1 MGNEALISK
10 KELLER
16 YNISYGA
23 LYRWKRKGLIPD
35 EWFIKKSTVTGQ
47 ETFFPEK
54 LVCERVELI
63 IDKKED
69 VLLDELAKEISGEES
84 KNEFIVLNT
93 EFGEKSFRLCDVK
106 GISIIDKNGEVT
118 DIFELIKQK
127 FDDLNEQVQKQNI
140 KLPSVQDELNYLM
153 NFPSDYGGL
162 GDVFNDQYYE
172 NVNLFEKKCALQKLI
187 PVERSGQM
195 AVPLE
200 TPSNIN
206 ITYRTNSNITNTTN
220 SVPLNN
226 YFPVS
231 QGTFLYPTFPMN
243 NQINLT
249 SYAQMQMM
257 YNRKQLL
264 TGGNV
269 ASQGEKEG
277 NGEGVQGAM
286 NINRNANDSVRNVG

>member
-69 VLLDELAKEISGEES
+69 VLLDELAKELSCEES

-106 GISIIDKNGEVT
+106 GISIIDKNGEVI
-118 DIFELIKQK
+118 DIFELIK
-127 FDDLNEQVQKQNI
+127 
-140 KLPSVQDELNYLM
+140 S
-153 NFPSDYGGL
+153 NF
-162 GDVFNDQYYE
+162 
-172 NVNLFEKKCALQKLI
+172 
-187 PVERSGQM
+187 ER
-195 AVPLE
+195 
-200 TPSNIN
+200 
-206 ITYRTNSNITNTTN
+206 R
-220 SVPLNN
+220 
-226 YFPVS
+226 
-231 QGTFLYPTFPMN
+231 
-243 NQINLT
+243 
-249 SYAQMQMM
+249 
-257 YNRKQLL
+257 
-264 TGGNV
+264 
-269 ASQGEKEG
+269 
-277 NGEGVQGAM
+277 
-286 NINRNANDSVRNVG
+286 